1 MESTERVAAKV
12 HMPPWIFLSTPNN
25 HSGVSL
31 SKYMTWG
38 TMCMWSRHWKMR
50 RRHRGRWKH
59 LKGNPQHHELSQ
71 YEERTSQCE
80 RQSFQCEDRKS
91 QCEGRKSQCEYRDS
105 QFEKTQCETRNI
117 QRRALW
123 FEKRCALRVEQDATD
138 TVPQKY
144 VWSTPL
150 QFHHPTPQMDRTGE
164 YNFTSRRKPTVARR
178 AGLTAPLVKPKP
190 WRQRHL
196 NVRSHHTTQK
206 N

>member
-1 MESTERVAAKV
+1 
-12 HMPPWIFLSTPNN
+12 
-25 HSGVSL
+25 
-31 SKYMTWG
+31 
-38 TMCMWSRHWKMR
+38 MR

-80 RQSFQCEDRKS
+80 RQSFQCEDHKS
-91 QCEGRKSQCEYRDS
+91 QCEYRRSQCKGHKSQCEYRDS
-105 QFEKTQCETRNI
+105 QFEKTQCETRSV

-144 VWSTPL
+144 VWPTPL
-150 QFHHPTPQMDRTGE
+150 QFHHPTPQMDSTGE

-178 AGLTAPLVKPKP
+178 AGLTAPLVKPNP
-190 WRQRHL
+190 WRQSHL

-206 N
+206 KLETPMNASANEVKEMELKESSAILNGGTCVSYIDNYGVN

>member
-1 MESTERVAAKV
+1 MNYLSMKKGLLSVKGRVFSVKTAN
-12 HMPPWIFLSTPNN
+12 LSVKGAN
-25 HSGVSL
+25 L
-31 SKYMTWG
+31 SVNIET
-38 TMCMWSRHWKMR
+38 
-50 RRHRGRWKH
+50 
-59 LKGNPQHHELSQ
+59 
-71 YEERTSQCE
+71 
-80 RQSFQCEDRKS
+80 
-91 QCEGRKSQCEYRDS
+91 

-144 VWSTPL
+144 VCSTPL
-150 QFHHPTPQMDRTGE
+150 QFHHPTPQMDSTGE

-196 NVRSHHTTQK
+196 NVRSHHTTQ
-206 N
+206 